1 MKGAM
6 HQIRKLARQYGEN
19 VVRGSS
25 GTNARVFGRGVAS
38 YHVWSYMRQW
48 LDDHDELPSGVHT
61 LPPGI
66 YYRGANPGFTLR
78 DARTVDFTKLRSDP
92 DYPHISFAPR
102 VR

>member
-1 MKGAM
+1 MNRKQ
-6 HQIRKLARQYGEN
+6 QIRKLARQYGEN

-61 LPPGI
+61 LSGPQ
-66 YYRGANPGFTLR
+66 
-78 DARTVDFTKLRSDP
+78 
-92 DYPHISFAPR
+92 PR
-102 VR
+102 LHRQRRAHG